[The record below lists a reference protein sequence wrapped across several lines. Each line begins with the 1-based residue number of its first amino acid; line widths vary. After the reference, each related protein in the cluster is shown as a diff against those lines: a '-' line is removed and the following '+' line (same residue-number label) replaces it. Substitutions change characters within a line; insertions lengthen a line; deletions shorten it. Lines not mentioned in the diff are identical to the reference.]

1 MSIETGRELSGKL
14 PEALWDIHPPP
25 IPEGGHGWLLLGLL
39 LFAVLLA
46 AGLWRY
52 YQRPPQRAMRRLRQ
66 LRRELGQGTVDPRQA
81 AHRLAGAVGL
91 ALPIHHWP
99 EALAAPLAR
108 ARFAATPCPVEQ
120 LQDLLDEAERLVRS
134 AS

>member
-1 MSIETGRELSGKL
+1 MSIESGRELPAALLDIRPPL
-14 PEALWDIHPPP
+14 P
-25 IPEGGHGWLLLGLL
+25 PEGDHAWLLLGLL

-81 AHRLAGAVGL
+81 AHRLAGALGL
-91 ALPIHHWP
+91 ALPLQYWP
-99 EALAAPLAR
+99 DALAAPLAR

-120 LQDLLDEAERLVRS
+120 LQELLDEAEHLVRS

>member
-1 MSIETGRELSGKL
+1 MSIEAGREL
-14 PEALWDIHPPP
+14 PAALLDIRPPL
-25 IPEGGHGWLLLGLL
+25 IPEGGHAWLLLGLL
-39 LFAVLLA
+39 LLAVLCA

-66 LRRELGQGTVDPRQA
+66 VRRELGQGTVDPRQA

-91 ALPIHHWP
+91 ALPIHRWP

-120 LQDLLDEAERLVRS
+120 LQDLLDEAERLLRS